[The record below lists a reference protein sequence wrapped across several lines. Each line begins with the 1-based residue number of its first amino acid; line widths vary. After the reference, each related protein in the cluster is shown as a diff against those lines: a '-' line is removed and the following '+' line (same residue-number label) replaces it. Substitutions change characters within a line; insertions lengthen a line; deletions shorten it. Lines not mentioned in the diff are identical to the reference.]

1 MLTLFRSHSVEVLA
15 DALAQRLQH
24 DVSSGVVSDP
34 VTAQHVLVRTRAMGR
49 WLALRLS
56 EAGQP
61 ARGGICANVRFHN
74 GDRFLRNLVAN
85 LAAVVD
91 LDHDPWHPLKLRW
104 SVAAELRD
112 LQHSIDP
119 LWQPL
124 LQLWRCQ
131 QGDLIDR
138 YRLGMLSGLA
148 DIFDRYT
155 LYRQEMVLQWLQGRP
170 VDGQGEPLP
179 PEQCWQAALYQR
191 LHQRLGGLSPAERLR
206 HAKRHLDDVVNNN
219 GCLPS
224 LPSGPLRVFCPG
236 HLPMPHLELVATM
249 AHHGSQAVE
258 LFVLTPSARPW
269 GSIQERQRLLQ
280 QVDALR
286 DYMGLLRANG
296 HRLLASL
303 GASMRQF
310 QATLEHLQQRQ
321 PLEVVD
327 RFPATPAPSERG
339 ETEASPS
346 LLERLRTDMLHLLNR
361 DRLAS
366 DPAWQPLPVSSTDDS
381 IKVLRCSSDLGQ
393 VEALRRWLLLLFHR
407 HRHLQPRHV
416 LVMTPDV
423 ERFAPLMRAVFM
435 RTNDGDVHLPLHV
448 ADRLLRQ
455 DDPLLNLVLLLLEL
469 TDERLDPSQLQ
480 DLLLH
485 PLIHSQLGLEPGDGP
500 AVAQLMQAM
509 GVHWGIDADHRH
521 RLGLP
526 RDEVHTWRWGL
537 RRLALALALD
547 DPVAATLSAAQQG
560 RYAVID
566 DPSAPR
572 PQQGCWQGLAA
583 VPLRNDQVPLAHRLF
598 GVLSQLVDAIDWLT
612 PPRPRQ
618 QWAAHLRSVLLQLLG
633 HQPPAG
639 DGLLGLQV
647 ALEGLAGT
655 AAPGEDSSSAPAIDA
670 AAARCL
676 LEESA
681 ANAQPY
687 RGRHSAAVTLA
698 ALNPMRSIPHPV
710 ICLLGMDEGRIPRR
724 DVQPAYNLMAAQ
736 PHPGD
741 PDRGQ
746 DDRGLLLEALLAS
759 GGWLVATFTG
769 SDPRT
774 GEDRNPAS
782 PISELL
788 TCLDRGFDLQTA
800 NGDLSPVAIR
810 DHLLQDEPALP
821 VDPLLYGDGDSQ
833 RCFDASGVAA
843 ARALAAGVHNAPRP
857 LPAHQIHQAHQTA
870 PGPVVAEPPLQAPG
884 DRLALDDLLAFWKD
898 PHQQLLKAHHLAAPR
913 PPGLPPGVEADEL
926 DGLEQWQL
934 HQMLLLL
941 LQTPG
946 EHGTMAFA
954 PHLATAWAEGLQRR
968 GYLPPAVGGR
978 LLLQR
983 SETRIAKLLD
993 RAAAACRDGG
1003 AVSREAVVCT
1013 VQLPATGPADGGT
1026 TGLPQHL
1033 DGNLEG
1039 LWLPQQ
1045 HQRLQLTA
1053 SKLDRPDRFLQRW
1066 IEHLVLNAAQGGGW
1080 QSVWIG
1086 FDQECLGLAWD
1097 PLEASAAARLLGD
1110 LVLLRCQGLRQPL
1123 PFEPQISWQPYKE
1136 GRAASRNPTPSWR
1149 LLHPAWCH
1157 APRAWGQQPA
1167 VRAMGQRVFGPLG
1180 TILKAP
1186 EMPPSP

>member
-34 VTAQHVLVRTRAMGR
+34 VTPQHVLVRTRAMGR
-49 WLALRLS
+49 WLTLRLS
-56 EAGQP
+56 EVLQP

-85 LAAVVD
+85 LAAIAD
-91 LDHDPWHPLKLRW
+91 LGHDPWHPLQLRW

-112 LQHSIDP
+112 LQRSTDP

-138 YRLGMLSGLA
+138 YRLQVLSRLA
-148 DIFDRYT
+148 DVFDRYT
-155 LYRQEMVLQWLQGRP
+155 LYRQEMVLQWLQDRP
-170 VDGQGEPLP
+170 VDGQGELLP
-179 PEQCWQAALYQR
+179 PEQCWQAVLYQR
-191 LHQRLGGLSPAERLR
+191 LHQRLGCPSPAERLR
-206 HAKRHLDDVVNNN
+206 SAQRHLDDVVNNN
-219 GCLPS
+219 GCLSS
-224 LPSGPLRVFCPG
+224 LPSGPLRLFCPG
-236 HLPMPHLELVATM
+236 HLPMPYLELVATM
-249 AHHGSQAVE
+249 AHRGSQAVE
-258 LFVLTPSARPW
+258 LFVLTPSALPW
-269 GSIQERQRLLQ
+269 SSIQERQRLLQ

-303 GASMRQF
+303 GSSMRQF

-321 PLEVVD
+321 PLQVVD

-339 ETEASPS
+339 ETGASPS
-346 LLERLRTDMLHLLNR
+346 LLEWLRTDMLHLLNR

-366 DPAWQPLPVSSTDDS
+366 DPAWQPLPVASADDS
-381 IKVLRCSSDLGQ
+381 IKVLRCCSDLGQ

-407 HRHLQPRHV
+407 HRHLQPRDV

-423 ERFAPLMRAVFM
+423 ERFAPIMQAVFT
-435 RTNDGDVHLPLHV
+435 RTDDGDVHLPLHV
-448 ADRLLRQ
+448 SDRPLRQ
-455 DDPLLNLVLLLLEL
+455 DDPLLNLALLLLER

-480 DLLLH
+480 DLLLN
-485 PLIHSQLGLEPGDGP
+485 PLIHPRLGLEPGDGP
-500 AVAQLMQAM
+500 AVAQLIQAM

-537 RRLALALALD
+537 RRLALALALE
-547 DPVAATLSAAQQG
+547 DPVAATLAAAQQG
-560 RYAVID
+560 RYVAID
-566 DPSAPR
+566 DASAPR

-583 VPLRNDQVPLAHRLF
+583 VPLRDGQVPMAHRLF
-598 GVLSQLVDAIDWLT
+598 AVLSQLVNAIDWLT
-612 PPRPRQ
+612 PPRPRP
-618 QWAAHLRSVLLQLLG
+618 QWAAHLRSVLLQLLD
-633 HQPPAG
+633 HQPSAG
-639 DGLLGLQV
+639 NPLLSLHV
-647 ALEGLAGT
+647 ALSGLAG
-655 AAPGEDSSSAPAIDA
+655 AAPPGEDSSSAPAIDA
-670 AAARCL
+670 AAAKCL

-681 ANAQPY
+681 ANAQPHH
-687 RGRHSAAVTLA
+687 GRHSAAVTLA

-724 DVQPAYNLMAAQ
+724 DVQPAYDLMAAQ
-736 PHPGD
+736 PHSGD
-741 PDRGQ
+741 RDRAQ

-774 GEDRNPAS
+774 GDDRNPAS

-800 NGDLSPVAIR
+800 DGHLSPVAIK

-843 ARALAAGVHNAPRP
+843 ARALATGARNAPRP
-857 LPAHQIHQAHQTA
+857 LPAHQADQTA
-870 PGPVVAEPPLQAPG
+870 PEPAVIAEPPAPPAPG

-934 HQMLLLL
+934 HQLLLLL

-946 EHGTMAFA
+946 DHGTMAFV

-1003 AVSREAVVCT
+1003 AVSREPVVCT
-1013 VQLPATGPADGGT
+1013 VQLPAAGPVDAGAT
-1026 TGLPQHL
+1026 VLPQRL

-1053 SKLDRPDRFLQRW
+1053 SKLDRPDRLLRRW
-1066 IEHLVLNAAQGGGW
+1066 IEHLALNAAHGGGW

-1086 FDQECLGLAWD
+1086 FDDKCAGLAWD
-1097 PLEASAAARLLGD
+1097 PLEASAAARLLSD
-1110 LVLLRCQGLRQPL
+1110 LVVLRCQGLRHPL
-1123 PFEPQISWQPYKE
+1123 PFEPQLSWQPYKE
-1136 GRAASRNPTPSWR
+1136 SRAANSTPTPSWR

-1157 APRAWGQQPA
+1157 APQAWGQQPA
-1167 VRAMGQRVFGPLG
+1167 VQALGQRVFGPLWAHLEG
-1180 TILKAP
+1180 TSDD
-1186 EMPPSP
+1186 PSP

>member
-34 VTAQHVLVRTRAMGR
+34 VTPQTVLVRTRAMGR

-56 EAGQP
+56 EAFQP
-61 ARGGICANVRFHN
+61 GRGGICANIRFHN

-85 LAAVVD
+85 LAAMAD
-91 LDHDPWHPLKLRW
+91 LGHDPWHPLQLRW
-104 SVAAELRD
+104 SVAGELRD
-112 LQHSIDP
+112 LQHSTDT

-124 LQLWRCQ
+124 LQLWRRQ

-148 DIFDRYT
+148 DAFDRYT
-155 LYRQEMVLQWLQGRP
+155 LYRQEMVLQWLQGRF

-179 PEQCWQAALYQR
+179 PEQCWQAVLYQR

-206 HAKRHLDDVVNNN
+206 HAQQHLDAAMKSSDY
-219 GCLPS
+219 LAS

-236 HLPMPHLELVATM
+236 HLPMPHLELMAAM
-249 AHHGSQAVE
+249 AHHGSHAVE

-286 DYMGLLRANG
+286 DYMGLLQANG

-303 GASMRQF
+303 GSSMRQF

-321 PLEVVD
+321 PLQVVD
-327 RFPATPAPSERG
+327 RFPATPAPSGHRAG
-339 ETEASPS
+339 PSPSPS

-366 DPAWQPLPVSSTDDS
+366 DPAWQPLPVASADDS
-381 IKVLRCSSDLGQ
+381 IKVLRCCSDLGQ

-407 HRHLQPRHV
+407 HRHLQPRDV

-423 ERFAPLMRAVFM
+423 ERFAPLMQAVFT
-435 RTNDGDVHLPLHV
+435 RTDDGDVHLPLHV

-455 DDPLLNLVLLLLEL
+455 DDPLLNLALLLLEC

-500 AVAQLMQAM
+500 EVAQLMQAM
-509 GVHWGIDADHRH
+509 GVHWGIDADHRR

-526 RDEVHTWRWGL
+526 HDDMHTWRWGL

-566 DPSAPR
+566 DASAPC
-572 PQQGCWQGLAA
+572 PQQGCWHGLAA
-583 VPLRNDQVPLAHRLF
+583 VPLRDDQVPLAHRLF
-598 GVLSQLVDAIDWLT
+598 AVLSQLVNAIDALT

-618 QWAAHLRSVLLQLLG
+618 QWAAHLRSILLQLLG
-633 HQPPAG
+633 PQPPAG
-639 DGLLGLQV
+639 NGLLGLQV
-647 ALEGLAGT
+647 ALEGLAG
-655 AAPGEDSSSAPAIDA
+655 AAPPGEDSSSAPAIDA

-741 PDRGQ
+741 PDRAQ

-782 PISELL
+782 PVSELL
-788 TCLDRGFDLQTA
+788 TCLDRGFDFRT
-800 NGDLSPVAIR
+800 GDDDLSPVSIR

-821 VDPLLYGDGDSQ
+821 VDPLLYGGHNARRS
-833 RCFDASGVAA
+833 FDASGVAA
-843 ARALAAGVHNAPRP
+843 ARALAAGAHNAPRP
-857 LPAHQIHQAHQTA
+857 LPAHQARQVA
-870 PGPVVAEPPLQAPG
+870 PEPAVIAEPPVPPAPG
-884 DRLALDDLLAFWKD
+884 DGLALDDLLAFWKD

-934 HQMLLLL
+934 HQLLLLL

-946 EHGTMAFA
+946 DHGTMVFA
-954 PHLATAWAEGLQRR
+954 PHLSEPWTEGLQQR

-983 SETRIAKLLD
+983 AEAKVAKLLD
-993 RAAAACRDGG
+993 RAVAACRDGG
-1003 AVSREAVVCT
+1003 AVSREPVACT

-1026 TGLPQHL
+1026 TGLPQRL
-1033 DGNLEG
+1033 DGRLEG

-1053 SKLDRPDRFLQRW
+1053 SKLNRPDRLLQRW
-1066 IEHLVLNAAQGGGW
+1066 IEHLTLNAAQGGGW

-1086 FDQECLGLAWD
+1086 FDQECIGLAFS
-1097 PLEASAAARLLGD
+1097 PLEASAAVRLLDD

-1123 PFEPQISWQPYKE
+1123 PFEPGLSWQRWE
-1136 GRAASRNPTPSWR
+1136 GSRADNSNPTASWR

-1157 APRAWGQQPA
+1157 APQAWSNQPA
-1167 VRAMGQRVFGPLG
+1167 MLAMGQRVFGPLRAHLG
-1180 TILKAP
+1180 GAGEEP
-1186 EMPPSP
+1186 QP